1 MQSSVLFYILYS
13 YTRDRRRPEKIK
25 IKVIVEP
32 DKTFI
37 TRREK
42 GIIIDC
48 PPFSI
53 IQDDH
58 INYYKKHNIYPH
70 IGQNKYE

>member
-13 YTRDRRRPEKIK
+13 YTWGRRRPEKRK
-25 IKVIVEP
+25 IKVVVEP

-48 PPFSI
+48 PFF
-53 IQDDH
+53 
-58 INYYKKHNIYPH
+58 YYSRRPH
-70 IGQNKYE
+70 KLLHET

>member
-1 MQSSVLFYILYS
+1 MQSSVLFYILYR
-13 YTRDRRRPEKIK
+13 YTQDRWRPKKRK
-25 IKVIVEP
+25 IKVVVEP

-48 PPFSI
+48 PFFI

-58 INYYKKHNIYPH
+58 INYYTKHNIYPH
-70 IGQNKYE
+70 IGQNKYEK